1 MLDISPYS
9 ELELSPMNQ
18 DAINNQPDLNKKIS
32 DKSVNIISGNQ
43 IISPHNKI

>member
-18 DAINNQPDLNKKIS
+18 ETINNQPEINKKIS
-32 DKSVNIISGNQ
+32 DKNIMQGNQ